1 MAMWFFI
8 PHSTFLI
15 PNCFYRGAAQLKKT
29 ISQATIDRLPL
40 YFRTLRLAEEES
52 LQIISSDELGR
63 RLDITPEQIRKD
75 LATFGQFGRKG
86 IGYDVS
92 ELKERIGNI
101 LGLHNHWRL
110 AIVGIGHLGGALA
123 NYVNFASLGF
133 SVVALLDRDKKI
145 VGHKVN
151 GIEVC
156 DIASMK
162 EIVASKAVDIGV
174 ITVPADEAQ
183 GVADLLVAA
192 GVKGIWNFAPIKLSV
207 PSTVPLVNEDLS
219 VGLSALSYHMS
230 QE

>member
-1 MAMWFFI
+1 M
-8 PHSTFLI
+8 
-15 PNCFYRGAAQLKKT
+15 KKI

-40 YFRTLRLAEEES
+40 YFRTLRLAEDEAMP
-52 LQIISSDELGR
+52 IISSDELGR

-92 ELKERIGNI
+92 ELKERISNI

-110 AIVGIGHLGGALA
+110 AIVGVGHLGGALA

-133 SVVALLDRDKKI
+133 SVVALLDRDEKI
-145 VGHKVN
+145 IGNRVN
-151 GIEVC
+151 GIAVC
-156 DIASMK
+156 DTAHMN
-162 EIVASKAVDIGV
+162 EIISANKVDIGV
-174 ITVPADEAQ
+174 ITVPAAEAQ
-183 GVADLLVAA
+183 SVADMLVAA
-192 GVKGIWNFAPIKLSV
+192 GVKGIWNFAPTKLSV
-207 PSTVPLVNEDLS
+207 PANVPLVNEDLS

>member
-1 MAMWFFI
+1 M
-8 PHSTFLI
+8 
-15 PNCFYRGAAQLKKT
+15 KKT

-145 VGHKVN
+145 IGHKVN

-156 DIASMK
+156 DIARMK